1 MSFCFSPNTIFCK
14 TLILSTLF
22 VKLVLFR
29 HFITCAGKEWPI
41 SALRVTQRS
50 MSNVGHPWC
59 VVDQLPAE
67 HFISWGGDMTLGHRL
82 WFLPHFCFSSPH
94 QQSHSNLQEVIQ
106 RADCI
111 FRWPCWNSSLI
122 KQCSDMHGH
131 PRGRLGLELTG
142 WKITSLLDFKYTG
155 GSKYNI
161 MLNSKGKRYACLL
174 SSALFFHCS

>member
-1 MSFCFSPNTIFCK
+1 MPFCFSPNTILRK

-29 HFITCAGKEWPI
+29 HFTTCAGKEWPI
-41 SALRVTQRS
+41 SALRVTQRRCQMWVTPGVWLTS
-50 MSNVGHPWC
+50 CLLSNSLVG
-59 VVDQLPAE
+59 A
-67 HFISWGGDMTLGHRL
+67 GDMTLGHRL

-94 QQSHSNLQEVIQ
+94 QQSHSDLQEVIQ

-131 PRGRLGLELTG
+131 PHGRLGLELT
-142 WKITSLLDFKYTG
+142 
-155 GSKYNI
+155 
-161 MLNSKGKRYACLL
+161 
-174 SSALFFHCS
+174 